1 MNRAVSL
8 ALLLALALGAPALV
22 AADPIAFKVHS
33 NYSRATF
40 KTDAPLE
47 TIVGNTTAVTG
58 TLTADPAKP
67 QDSKGT
73 IRVDL
78 TTLKTGIDK
87 RDQDMMAPNF
97 FDVNASDANKV
108 AVFEMK
114 SVEVVGPLE
123 PGKAVLS
130 RISGLLTI
138 KGKPKDVVAN
148 GTVTYFRLTPE
159 QVESQKRFGFT
170 SDNIKVRATFGTTFA
185 DHGMRVPQLLVFK
198 VSNEISLETD
208 ITFVRQ

>member
-1 MNRAVSL
+1 MNRVVTLVCSWSL
-8 ALLLALALGAPALV
+8 VLATPTLV
-22 AADPIAFKVHS
+22 AADPIAFKVLS

-67 QDSKGT
+67 QGSKGT

-87 RDQDMMAPNF
+87 RDADMMAPHF
-97 FDVNASDANKV
+97 FDIAASEANKA
-108 AVFEMK
+108 AVFELK
-114 SVEVVGPLE
+114 GIELAGPLE
-123 PGKAVLS
+123 PGKQVPAK
-130 RISGLLTI
+130 IAGTLTI

-159 QVESQKRFGFT
+159 QVEAQKRFGFT
-170 SDNIKVRATFGTTFA
+170 SDNIKVRATFETTFA
-185 DHGMRVPQLLVFK
+185 DHGMQVPQLLVFK
-198 VSNEISLETD
+198 VSNEIALETD

>member
-1 MNRAVSL
+1 M
-8 ALLLALALGAPALV
+8 
-22 AADPIAFKVHS
+22 
-33 NYSRATF
+33 
-40 KTDAPLE
+40 
-47 TIVGNTTAVTG
+47 TG

-67 QDSKGT
+67 QGSAGT
-73 IRVDL
+73 VRVDL

-97 FDVNASDANKV
+97 FDVAASDANKV
-108 AVFEMK
+108 AVFDLK
-114 SVEVVGPLE
+114 SIELAGPLE
-123 PGKAVLS
+123 PGKQVPAK
-130 RISGLLTI
+130 IGGTLTI

-159 QVESQKRFGFT
+159 QVEAQKRFAFT

-185 DHGMRVPQLLVFK
+185 DHGMQVPQLLVFK
-198 VSNEISLETD
+198 VSNEIALETD